1 MYFKYLKTIYVDFY
15 SIFSMAKFEY
25 VLRFRRTKLGVFWN
39 IFSVILTVL
48 LMSIIWSTIFKIDIF
63 DYLPKLLFGVTIYNF
78 ITSNITSSMDLFSG
92 KHSHDI
98 QHLSTKH
105 SLYIFRNLLINI
117 FDYFS
122 YFIIFIFIYFFFDIK
137 INLFSLLSILGLM
150 LIILNCIWMSF
161 FLSFLGARFRDI
173 SPLGKVLV
181 GVGMMLT
188 PVLWDKDMLGEYAY
202 YAYINPL
209 TFFVEAI
216 KYPLMGI
223 NPGLIPFIGLIIF
236 FIVGNLITKIFID
249 KNYKKLPFWVN

>member
-122 YFIIFIFIYFFFDIK
+122 YFIIFIFIYFF
-137 INLFSLLSILGLM
+137 LILR
-150 LIILNCIWMSF
+150 LIC
-161 FLSFLGARFRDI
+161 
-173 SPLGKVLV
+173 LV
-181 GVGMMLT
+181 C
-188 PVLWDKDMLGEYAY
+188 
-202 YAYINPL
+202 
-209 TFFVEAI
+209 F
-216 KYPLMGI
+216 
-223 NPGLIPFIGLIIF
+223 PF
-236 FIVGNLITKIFID
+236 
-249 KNYKKLPFWVN
+249 